1 MQIIV
6 QEGKAVLSLTAP
18 IHVHDEALRTT
29 TVEEMTTDVK
39 IYYRDYEIIK
49 VEARDSMVEVCPVAL
64 GGVFW
69 IEKGRRYQLKAGS

>member
-49 VEARDSMVEVCPVAL
+49 VEARDSMVEVCPAAL